1 MADLPSHMLPRF
13 LSPEQVATIRQA
25 WAAGLPRDEVARLAG
40 ITIHILE
47 ARKADQLADLP
58 KRPRGVG
65 GGRRG
70 VDPTPDEI
78 SDRAAAV
85 RAAWPEH
92 RYRGL
97 LENDA
102 APFHPERRAADRR
115 QTVTPFRGP
124 GGNRS

>member
-13 LSPEQVATIRQA
+13 LTPEQESIIRQA

-58 KRPRGVG
+58 KRTQGVG

-78 SDRAAAV
+78 SDRAAEV
-85 RAAWPEH
+85 RSRWAEH

-97 LENDA
+97 LEDDA
-102 APFHPERRAADRR
+102 APFNPERRAADRR
-115 QTVTPFRGP
+115 QTVNPFGGP
-124 GGNRS
+124 RPRP

>member
-1 MADLPSHMLPRF
+1 MADLPAHMLPRF

-58 KRPRGVG
+58 KRTQGVG

-78 SDRAAAV
+78 SDRAAEV
-85 RAAWPEH
+85 RSRWAEH

-97 LENDA
+97 LEDDA
-102 APFHPERRAADRR
+102 APFNPERRAADRR
-115 QTVTPFRGP
+115 QTVNPFGGP
-124 GGNRS
+124 RPRPR